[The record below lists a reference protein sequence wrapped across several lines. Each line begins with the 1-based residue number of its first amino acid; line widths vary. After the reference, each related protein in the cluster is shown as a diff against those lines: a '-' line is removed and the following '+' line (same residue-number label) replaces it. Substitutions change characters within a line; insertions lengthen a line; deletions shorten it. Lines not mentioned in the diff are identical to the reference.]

1 MSLLSLFLLALGLAA
16 DSFAAAI
23 ARGGRVYRPRLRHA
37 LLAAALFGGAQV
49 LMPIIGWQIGVRFQ
63 PLIERVDH
71 WIAFGILVAI
81 GAKMIFEGV
90 RPEHPERPKTPAFT
104 VTGLLLAAVATSI
117 DSLAAGFGFG
127 LLNVSV
133 LLALTMIGVTTF
145 ALSFAGVY
153 LGHRVGRHFGQ
164 YVEVGAGLLLIA
176 IGTKILIDHTH

>member
-1 MSLLSLFLLALGLAA
+1 MSLLGIFLLALGLAA

-23 ARGGRVYRPRLRHA
+23 ARGGRTYRPRLRHA

-49 LMPIIGWQIGVRFQ
+49 VMPLIGWQVGLRFQ
-63 PLIERVDH
+63 PLIERIDH
-71 WIAFGILVAI
+71 WIAFGILGAI
-81 GAKMIFEGV
+81 GAKMIYEGL
-90 RPEHPERPKTPAFT
+90 RAAEPETLKSPAFT

-133 LLALTMIGVTTF
+133 LLALAVIGAVTF

-176 IGTKILIDHTH
+176 VGAKILFDHMT

>member
-37 LLAAALFGGAQV
+37 LLAAALFGGAQM
-49 LMPIIGWQIGVRFQ
+49 LMPVIGWQVGVRFQ
-63 PLIERVDH
+63 PLIERFDH
-71 WIAFGILVAI
+71 WIAFAILLAI
-81 GAKMIFEGV
+81 GAKMIFEGF
-90 RPEHPERPKTPAFT
+90 HPDVPDRPKAPAFT
-104 VTGLLLAAVATSI
+104 VSGLILAAVATSI
-117 DSLAAGFGFG
+117 DALAAGFSFG

-133 LLALTMIGVTTF
+133 ILALVMIGVTTF

-164 YVEVGAGLLLIA
+164 YVEVGAGLLLIG
-176 IGTKILIDHTH
+176 IGAKILIDHTS